1 MDVTLS
7 VLSALSGQSVVR
19 AADYQGKVVGC
30 LAQSVVMGQEPGQV
44 VLVALWAKEFQGRVV
59 ALVSATGLARAEE
72 YPVQSVDQVVWV
84 VQVEMVPAA
93 VMGLE

>member
-1 MDVTLS
+1 MTLS

-19 AADYQGKVVGC
+19 AADYQGKVVEYP
-30 LAQSVVMGQEPGQV
+30 AQSVAMDQEPGQV
-44 VLVALWAKEFQGRVV
+44 VLVALKAMEFQDRAVV
-59 ALVSATGLARAEE
+59 LVLVMGLAKAEE
-72 YPVQSVDQVVWV
+72 YQVQSVDQVVWV